1 MNLDDIE
8 IDEIVVASDETG
20 DGADFSGLDETSTG
34 ETRVRADSLAQ
45 VRDDD
50 LPAKIG
56 ESLGGYTLESVLGKG
71 GMGCVFLGKHQVLRR
86 EAAVKVLASHLS
98 GDEGY
103 VSRFFHEAQIVNEVN
118 HPNIVEIIDFV
129 QTQEP
134 LRVAYVME
142 VLKGQPLSN
151 LVLNKRLSFKQA
163 MNICFQLCDAL
174 VAVHQ
179 AGVVHRDLKPENI
192 FVTAHAD
199 SDFSYVPS
207 VKILDFGIAKKQTGD
222 VSHQTAT
229 GAIIG
234 TPAYMAPEQISGGKI
249 TDKTDVYAIG
259 EILYEMLVG
268 QRLFSG
274 ENMEIMKSKLV
285 NDVPEF
291 VLEPETPHLE
301 QVDNLL
307 KLALAQSPTKRPDM
321 KQFARAILEYCPD
334 IRPQRANSSAALL
347 NPEQLI
353 KTPLP
358 TALSTPVP
366 ANMPLTKPEEKSS
379 KGGSLGIVFLLVA
392 MIAGGAFFFS
402 ASDDAVIQNNGG
414 AKTVTAPSK
423 TVNKTEDTPLPAVEA
438 QKNTEQATPPK
449 PELPVMADVKIVS
462 EPNGAKVFDVEGNKL
477 IGQTPLLLSV
487 EKGIDKKV
495 RLELAGYTSQV
506 AFISSSDKQKGFVL
520 KRVVKQTAKKPVVKQ
535 SKPKP
540 KVEQPKPSKPAPKKN
555 KRDTDDPFSKREVP
569 EW

>member
-1 MNLDDIE
+1 MNFDDIE
-8 IDEIVVASDETG
+8 IDEIEVSSGETSE
-20 DGADFSGLDETSTG
+20 ALEISAFDETSTG
-34 ETRVRADSLAQ
+34 ETRVRSDSQVQ

-56 ESLGGYTLESVLGKG
+56 ESLGGYTLESILGKG
-71 GMGCVFLGKHQVLRR
+71 GMGCVFLGKHQVLKR

-129 QTQEP
+129 QTTEP
-134 LRVAYVME
+134 LRVAYIME
-142 VLKGQPLSN
+142 VLKGQPLSS
-151 LVLNKRLSFKQA
+151 LVLNQRLTFKQS

-268 QRLFSG
+268 ERLFSG
-274 ENMEIMKSKLV
+274 ENMEIMRSKLI
-285 NDVPEF
+285 NEVPEF
-291 VLEPETPHLE
+291 VLDPETPHLA

-307 KLALAQSPTKRPDM
+307 KLALTQSPTKRPDM

-358 TALSTPVP
+358 TSLSTPIP
-366 ANMPLTKPEEKSS
+366 PNMEISKVTEKKS
-379 KGGSLGIVFLLVA
+379 KGGGLLGGLFVIIAL
-392 MIAGGAFFFS
+392 IAGAAFFITS
-402 ASDDAVIQNNGG
+402 QDGRLIDAQTDAVPNKGTITPKKPQAAETKAVKST
-414 AKTVTAPSK
+414 AKPAAP
-423 TVNKTEDTPLPAVEA
+423 E
-438 QKNTEQATPPK
+438 PK
-449 PELPVMADVKIVS
+449 QPVLAEVKIVS
-462 EPNGAKVFDVEGNKL
+462 EPNGAKVFDVDSGQL
-477 IGQTPLLLSV
+477 IGQTPLKLSV

-495 RLELAGYTSQV
+495 RLELTGYRSEV

-520 KRVVKQTAKKPVVKQ
+520 DRVAQKVTAKPVVR
-535 SKPKP
+535 SP
-540 KVEQPKPSKPAPKKN
+540 QPTPAPKAKTVKPAKPASKQSN
-555 KRDTDDPFSKREVP
+555 RDTDDPFSKREVP